1 MFFAKSLRKASEMVL
16 LKENIEM
23 FYVKHN
29 KVIKALLLLVFGVI
43 SVVAFKF
50 VRNKF
55 EIPSFDLTDNMITML
70 SAIFGAVVGGVFTL
84 LGTAFSSK
92 QQSKALIHTK
102 RKNLIYKP
110 LYDELAEI
118 QNDILQK
125 NPYPIYIDFD
135 KRENTI
141 LKHPQYTAWNRIK
154 NDSRYLEVPDSLKKS
169 MNNLYNSIYDYL
181 NERKGL
187 NEEIRNILNNVLDD
201 KAQTRCTII
210 NIGDVLDDYALA
222 KESRDITPHISDCCS
237 PNIVLDDS
245 LKSVISESFY
255 QECLKSEK
263 ISKVKEKHRMWMEN
277 QEKTLKLLEMLISIV
292 NAKYEV

>member
-1 MFFAKSLRKASEMVL
+1 MVL
-16 LKENIEM
+16 LKENIEL

-29 KVIKALLLLVFGVI
+29 KFIKVLLFLVFCVL
-43 SVVAFKF
+43 SVVAFNF
-50 VRNKF
+50 FRNKI
-55 EIPSFDLTDNMITML
+55 EIPSFELTDNMITML
-70 SAIFGAVVGGVFTL
+70 SAIFGAVVGGIFTL
-84 LGTAFSSK
+84 IGTVFSSK
-92 QQSKALIHTK
+92 QQSRALIHTK

-125 NPYPIYIDFD
+125 NPYPIYIDFE

-154 NDSRYLEVPDSLKKS
+154 NDSRYLEAPDSLKKS

-187 NEEIRNILNNVLDD
+187 NEEISNILNNVLDD
-201 KAQTRCTII
+201 KAQTRCTIT

-222 KESRDITPHISDCCS
+222 KESQDITPRIFECCS
-237 PNIVLDDS
+237 PNIVFDDS
-245 LKSVISESFY
+245 LKLDISESFH

-263 ISKVKEKHRMWMEN
+263 ICKVKEKHHIWMEN
-277 QEKTLKLLEMLISIV
+277 QKETLKLLGMLISIV